1 MDEYVSG
8 SLASNLEDKR
18 KIKSEEARALKI
30 QRISANTDRAFSSPA
45 VQFRNTLENAEFQVQ
60 RGPGYTTFCNQP
72 CNMGSN
78 LNHLQISRK
87 TETAMS
93 RSGSDNRIP
102 HISHVEKQATGEKT
116 APTPNITEDY
126 ELQRYKDKYAIF

>member
-60 RGPGYTTFCNQP
+60 RGPRYTTFCNQP

-116 APTPNITEDY
+116 AATPNITEDY